1 VELGRRCDSADRRRE
16 QQRFAA
22 IEREKLQAE
31 GERKALIVHAENVRA
46 ETLHRQHRNWREA
59 NWLREYLGAME
70 SHIDAIADDDER
82 QEARGLAL
90 LMPDVSRHRA

>member
-1 VELGRRCDSADRRRE
+1 MVRCTRKTRQGRKPAAHYPVELGRRCDSADRRRE

-46 ETLHRQHRNWREA
+46 ETC
-59 NWLREYLGAME
+59 
-70 SHIDAIADDDER
+70 IDNIEIG
-82 QEARGLAL
+82 ENELA
-90 LMPDVSRHRA
+90 PRVPRCHGKPH

>member
-46 ETLHRQHRNWREA
+46 ETC
-59 NWLREYLGAME
+59 
-70 SHIDAIADDDER
+70 IDNIEIGEKRTGSASTSVPWKAT
-82 QEARGLAL
+82 
-90 LMPDVSRHRA
+90 LMPLPTMTSGRRPAAWLY